1 MALARCPECGM
12 LVSQKASNCP
22 HCGYKNKKSGG
33 CGSTILV
40 IFLVI
45 IALFIIDSVI
55 RDNSNRTNNSYKSTE
70 KMWYEGGTLHNATIA
85 EWRTATTAN
94 KLATCSDFVAK
105 IRKDKGIAF
114 DESEIKKESYDL
126 MSCIDAAI
134 VDVNVDNWK
143 VSEMAATCLVLL
155 N

>member
-1 MALARCPECGM
+1 MSLIKCPECGM
-12 LVSQKASNCP
+12 LVSEQAANCP

-33 CGSTILV
+33 CGKTLLI
-40 IFLVI
+40 IFFVI
-45 IALFIIDSVI
+45 IALIVIDSLT
-55 RDNSNRTNNSYKSTE
+55 RDNSSRTTNSYKSTE
-70 KMWYEGGTLHNATIA
+70 KKWYEGGTLHKATIA
-85 EWRTATTAN
+85 DWRVATETN

-126 MSCIDAAI
+126 MRCIDAAI
-134 VDVNVDNWK
+134 IDVDVDNWK

-155 N
+155 K